1 MDSASCFSSSVLA
14 HILHFNFSHDS
25 FPINMAI
32 VPIVMDN
39 SQLYL
44 PTSSY
49 SRVVI
54 SLVALTASY
63 LAALIIYRLFFSPLA
78 GFPGPKIAA
87 VTGFYE
93 TYYDF
98 VLNGQYVFKIKEMHE
113 RYGQSVRML
122 NQRSP
127 QQFFMIRVE
136 TISTQVP

>member
-1 MDSASCFSSSVLA
+1 
-14 HILHFNFSHDS
+14 
-25 FPINMAI
+25 MAI
-32 VPIVMDN
+32 IPIIMDN

-44 PTSSY
+44 TTSSY

-63 LAALIIYRLFFSPLA
+63 LAALTIYRLFFSPLA
-78 GFPGPKIAA
+78 GFPGPKVAA

-93 TYYDF
+93 TYYDV

-113 RYGQSVRML
+113 RYGQSIRML

-127 QQFFMIRVE
+127 QQQRKLIYD
-136 TISTQVP
+136 TKSTQVP